1 MLGLKIIK
9 GTSLLVLFLFLFT
22 FTAVAFSH
30 TTKKNVVKIP
40 SKPNKLSVGWKPKIN
55 KLKVYKGPLTITKK
69 GTIVDGVQINGALLI
84 EADNVKIT
92 RSLIVS
98 PTIFYVVRQWTQFKN
113 FQMSYVEITAAKGA
127 HPDIAFSGGNGTK
140 FDHLYVNGTQRG
152 IVANTGMSLTN
163 SYLDNFINHSSNHA
177 QAIISSGN
185 VKNVVLY
192 NNILGCH
199 TGNCTSALSMFPEK
213 GSNVNWKITYN
224 RFRGGSYCVYLGN
237 SGTEKPNTNIDFEN
251 NQFDTLYGINCGTYG
266 PVASWSKDPSNIW
279 KNNKWY
285 SPCGVKDDRLIKV

>member
-30 TTKKNVVKIP
+30 TTKKNVVKIT

-98 PTIFYVVRQWTQFKN
+98 PTTFYVVRQWTQFKN

-127 HPDIAFSGGNGTK
+127 HPDIAFSGGNGT
-140 FDHLYVNGTQRG
+140 
-152 IVANTGMSLTN
+152 
-163 SYLDNFINHSSNHA
+163 
-177 QAIISSGN
+177 
-185 VKNVVLY
+185 
-192 NNILGCH
+192 
-199 TGNCTSALSMFPEK
+199 
-213 GSNVNWKITYN
+213 
-224 RFRGGSYCVYLGN
+224 
-237 SGTEKPNTNIDFEN
+237 
-251 NQFDTLYGINCGTYG
+251 
-266 PVASWSKDPSNIW
+266 
-279 KNNKWY
+279 
-285 SPCGVKDDRLIKV
+285 